1 MVAEFSR
8 DQKSSAQIHDFSSQH
23 LKPLGWKRLGEE
35 VCVVVLCANER
46 HHDLLRLDH
55 IAYEE
60 VSPCDMLRPI
70 VMFRVVGKI
79 SRRLIVSRQHGRFLR
94 ERWYEPSYELP
105 ELDYL
110 LGCLRQRDDL
120 GFT

>member
-35 VCVVVLCANER
+35 VSVVVLCANER
-46 HHDLLRLDH
+46 HHDFLRLDH

-60 VSPCDMLRPI
+60 VSPRDMLLQVADSHRPEEE
-70 VMFRVVGKI
+70 GK
-79 SRRLIVSRQHGRFLR
+79 
-94 ERWYEPSYELP
+94 
-105 ELDYL
+105 
-110 LGCLRQRDDL
+110 LGIFFDHN
-120 GFT
+120 